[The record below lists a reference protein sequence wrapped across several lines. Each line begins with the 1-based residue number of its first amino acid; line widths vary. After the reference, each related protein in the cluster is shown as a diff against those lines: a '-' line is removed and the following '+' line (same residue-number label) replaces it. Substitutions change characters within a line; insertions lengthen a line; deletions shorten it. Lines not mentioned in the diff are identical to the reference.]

1 MLGVVYN
8 IRQYKKKFDNIKILY
23 YICRK
28 IIDMW
33 FSVELLNGGKIYIQ
47 PYEQKVKHGP
57 KGKVLIKKCL
67 KPTADRIKL
76 ECES

>member
-1 MLGVVYN
+1 
-8 IRQYKKKFDNIKILY
+8 
-23 YICRK
+23 
-28 IIDMW
+28 MW
-33 FSVELLNGGKIYIQ
+33 FSVELLSGGKIYIQ